1 VEKQVKKD
9 EISWI
14 LYDVANSAFVLIII
28 TILMPIFFKE
38 YAGNKLTGAESTAW
52 LGYASSF
59 SALVIALTSPV
70 MGAIADYK
78 GNKMRMFLPFF
89 VTGIIF
95 TFLLV
100 TVGPG
105 DWKYCLILF
114 VLARTAWAGTLV
126 FYDAFLIDV
135 SDEKNM
141 DMVSS
146 RGYAWG
152 YIGSVIP
159 FIIVIALVMSE
170 KNPENVYASYK
181 TAFIITA
188 VWWFALTIPMLKHVR
203 QKYFI
208 PRGNSPVMESMKRLI
223 SGFKNLKEQQ
233 EIYLF
238 LLAYF
243 FYIDGVD
250 TIITM
255 SVAYGIDADLGTT
268 FLILTFLM
276 IQVLAFPF
284 ALIYG
289 KLAEKF
295 TAMTMIRAGIIMYIL
310 ITIISFFLP
319 GIDSYKGKAAVFCLL
334 CFLVSTSMGGIQ
346 ALSRSYFGK
355 LIPPERS
362 AEYFGLYNVFGKF
375 AAILGPFMMGLATDI
390 SGSSRY
396 GVLCILL
403 LFAAG
408 WFLLEKA
415 EKIKTV

>member
-1 VEKQVKKD
+1 
-9 EISWI
+9 
-14 LYDVANSAFVLIII
+14 
-28 TILMPIFFKE
+28 
-38 YAGNKLTGAESTAW
+38 
-52 LGYASSF
+52 
-59 SALVIALTSPV
+59 
-70 MGAIADYK
+70 
-78 GNKMRMFLPFF
+78 
-89 VTGIIF
+89 
-95 TFLLV
+95 
-100 TVGPG
+100 
-105 DWKYCLILF
+105 
-114 VLARTAWAGTLV
+114 
-126 FYDAFLIDV
+126 
-135 SDEKNM
+135 M

-146 RGYAWG
+146 KGYAWG

-159 FIIVIALVMSE
+159 FVICIAIILSDKDSA
-170 KNPENVYASYK
+170 KNYMSYK
-181 TAFIITA
+181 IAFVITGI
-188 VWWFALTIPMLKHVR
+188 WWLVFTLPMLKNVR

-208 PRGNSPVMESMKRLI
+208 PAGSSPVKDSIKRLV
-223 SGFKNLKEQQ
+223 SGFRNLKNQGG
-233 EIYLF
+233 IYLF

-255 SVAYGIDADLGTT
+255 SVAYGIDAKLGTT
-268 FLILTFLM
+268 FLILAFLM

-284 ALIYG
+284 ALVYG

-295 TAMTMIRAGIIMYIL
+295 TAVIMIKAGIIMYIV
-310 ITIISFFLP
+310 ITLISFFLP
-319 GIDSYKGKAAVFCLL
+319 GIESYNGKMIVFCLL

-375 AAILGPFMMGLATDI
+375 ASIIGPFMMGLATDI
-390 SGSSRY
+390 TGSSRY

-415 EKIKTV
+415 EKV